1 MAVIHHTTLVPSKLE
16 LLSAWLPSQSW
27 YLGTAE
33 SVLSRAGGFR
43 LDDPAGDVGIEVMVV
58 NEVSGDETLSYLTPL
73 TYRSA
78 PLSGAEAHL
87 IGTTEHGVLGKRW
100 VYDGLHDRVFVEQM
114 LALLRG
120 DVEAQAQ
127 DESNMVDSTVSRS
140 LSDPGEFLASDT
152 VQIVSGATSSDVQG
166 LTLSDVPVT
175 LRVLRALNPTSQA
188 PDRAGSIGQIEANW
202 AWIDGETRRGAIA
215 LLTHA

>member
-16 LLSAWLPSQSW
+16 LLAAWLPSQPW
-27 YLGTAE
+27 YRGTAE
-33 SVLSRAGGFR
+33 PELSRAGGFR

-58 NEVSGDETLSYLTPL
+58 NEVSGTEPMSYLTPL

-78 PLSGAEAHL
+78 SLSGAEAHL
-87 IGTTEHGVLGKRW
+87 IGTTEHGVLGQRW

-120 DVEAQAQ
+120 GVEAQAQ
-127 DESNMVDSTVSRS
+127 DESNTVDSTVSRS
-140 LSDPGEFLASDT
+140 LSDTGEFRTSDRAET
-152 VQIVSGATSSDVQG
+152 VSGARSTDVQG
-166 LTLSDVPVT
+166 LTLSSLPVT
-175 LRVLRALNPTSQA
+175 LRVLRALNATSEA
-188 PDRAGSIGQIEANW
+188 SELAESIGQIDANW

-215 LLTHA
+215 LLAQA